1 MQPQFKTNWFG
12 GFLLVV
18 PLLGLSLLAA
28 DLTIPLDVGA
38 FLGAAFSYSAAA
50 FLVFWILSTFR
61 SKLSGTYVMVG
72 LFFFIFWIFAGI
84 LAVAF
89 VNQRLDSS
97 KAETYTVP
105 VLRKFANRGMW
116 TGPVGGA
123 RTFSPPTRYAV
134 VASWKS
140 REDETIPVSAAL
152 YANIEAQKS
161 RLEVT
166 LRRGRLN
173 LAWLQGV
180 KIVEP

>member
-28 DLTIPLDVGA
+28 DLTIPLDAGA
-38 FLGAAFSYSAAA
+38 FLKAAFTYSAAA
-50 FLVFWILSTFR
+50 FFIFWILSTFR
-61 SKLSGTYVMVG
+61 SKFSGSYVMVG
-72 LFFFIFWIFAGI
+72 LFFVILWIFAGV

-97 KAETYTVP
+97 QAETHTVP
-105 VLRKFANRGMW
+105 VLRKFASSGMW

-123 RTFSPPTRYAV
+123 QTFSPPIHYAV

-140 REDETIPVSAAL
+140 RDEETIPVSAAL

-161 RLEVT
+161 RLEIT

-173 LAWLQGV
+173 LAWLEGV
-180 KIVEP
+180 KIVDP